1 MCIYKYKALYDTFI
15 GPATV
20 TFLYEEYIIKYI
32 VRDSIFKTY
41 NNSSTNS
48 IQRTNE
54 RLTKNTIVED
64 DTGKSMKALDVFSSA
79 IQYLKNHLQ
88 NLLIE
93 QGMKDRE
100 EVMEK
105 VRWVLTVP
113 AIWTDPAKEF
123 MMEAAIK
130 VKCWIILLSGFS
142 G

>member
-1 MCIYKYKALYDTFI
+1 M
-15 GPATV
+15 
-20 TFLYEEYIIKYI
+20 
-32 VRDSIFKTY
+32 
-41 NNSSTNS
+41 
-48 IQRTNE
+48 
-54 RLTKNTIVED
+54 ED
-64 DTGKSMKALDVFSSA
+64 ETGKSMKALDVFSSA

-130 VKCWIILLSGFS
+130 VKCWIILLSGLS
-142 G
+142 GYN